1 MIDEK
6 TSKLKILCYTTF
18 FGRPLTESGV
28 FHALPLAEDWCT
40 VTTDPNSLSDADV
53 VAFHIPDFRLFP
65 PVKREGQLWLSI
77 SVEPVVLYPLQ
88 SVPEFMDRFD
98 LHLSF
103 RRDSDIPVLYF
114 MPAQIPELLSPP
126 VAKTRQS
133 LAVYF
138 ASNQFAPD
146 TRYDFISELMKHM
159 SIDSYGASQKNS
171 KVDKDVGRSTKLET
185 ISTYYYYLA
194 FENSIYPDYVSEKL
208 FDGLIAGTVPV
219 YLGALNVADFLPA
232 DNCIINVSDY
242 SSVREVARDLIAIS
256 QNKERYES
264 YFAWKK
270 KPLKESFLSLISTQ
284 QESVF
289 FRLCAKISEHLGEAR
304 FQEIKDRLPFEVVRG
319 AS

>member
-1 MIDEK
+1 M
-6 TSKLKILCYTTF
+6 
-18 FGRPLTESGV
+18 

-40 VTTDPNSLSDADV
+40 VTSDPNSLSDADV

-77 SVEPVVLYPLQ
+77 SVEPVALYPLQ

-138 ASNQFAPD
+138 ASNQFAPE
-146 TRYDFISELMKHM
+146 TRYEFVSELMKHI

-185 ISTYYYYLA
+185 ISTYYFYLA
-194 FENSIYPDYVSEKL
+194 FGSKQVHLDS
-208 FDGLIAGTVPV
+208 A
-219 YLGALNVADFLPA
+219 
-232 DNCIINVSDY
+232 
-242 SSVREVARDLIAIS
+242 
-256 QNKERYES
+256 S
-264 YFAWKK
+264 YCFM
-270 KPLKESFLSLISTQ
+270 
-284 QESVF
+284 
-289 FRLCAKISEHLGEAR
+289 
-304 FQEIKDRLPFEVVRG
+304 
-319 AS
+319 